1 MKRTQMDSLFLS
13 ANGQTLKLVN
23 ISLSNI
29 EVFDEIPYMFYYTN
43 KVNMVISTDGHG
55 MYGTD
60 TQFEDEIARTYMG
73 DKAYKDGI
81 VDFDRE
87 VLKSKGGR

>member
-1 MKRTQMDSLFLS
+1 M
-13 ANGQTLKLVN
+13 
-23 ISLSNI
+23 
-29 EVFDEIPYMFYYTN
+29 FDEIPYMFYYTN

-73 DKAYKDGI
+73 DKAYKDGKYYSI
-81 VDFDRE
+81 GYGFNDPKYKEGDTMTRE
-87 VLKSKGGR
+87 